1 MKSLN
6 TSKSSSRFD
15 VFHLLFHLNQW
26 YFCYIGPAI
35 HSPTSEDT
43 SSYDES
49 ERISNVSR
57 QIKLKS
63 LVKPSKFNILRCGGT
78 TTSNDDSLSSP
89 EEGQPKKITFIEE
102 DKNEEEKT
110 MEEEYEKLDIQPF
123 PDRMSPSDQIIE
135 NQSREGSISQ
145 QLPISTPPMLPLLKE
160 RFGEETVNSPQIK
173 IRGPAFNPSATFGR
187 GEGTPKD
194 LTKDSPK
201 PQTEEQ
207 EKYIDEIIKRHRHT
221 FSRRVLDASKSDR
234 PEEIEQIY
242 MSAMGKSIIAFN
254 YKPKISKNPLK
265 KFNTVYPQSQYS
277 MEDAKT
283 GVEPQF
289 SPSNKITLVP
299 VRRCFKM
306 ESMQEIDFNRGSNA
320 SSSNNQMESNL
331 TVEKQEIVSQMN
343 SLAEAEPANNKI
355 AGKIFEDLLIIGVD
369 KSDINAMDPKQIN
382 TQKNL
387 LLNPKILYSFKN
399 ETEAPEL
406 T

>member
-1 MKSLN
+1 
-6 TSKSSSRFD
+6 
-15 VFHLLFHLNQW
+15 
-26 YFCYIGPAI
+26 
-35 HSPTSEDT
+35 
-43 SSYDES
+43 
-49 ERISNVSR
+49 
-57 QIKLKS
+57 
-63 LVKPSKFNILRCGGT
+63 
-78 TTSNDDSLSSP
+78 
-89 EEGQPKKITFIEE
+89 
-102 DKNEEEKT
+102 